1 LSIQKNNS
9 ESILK
14 ILTQHAD
21 TANNMEKTYIEDEK
35 FENIDFSQKTLP
47 EAEYDNCQFVNC
59 DFSNSDLFK
68 VVFSECEFNRCN
80 LSMAK
85 LEKTAVKDIQFK
97 ECKLLGVHFETCD
110 EFLFAVRFEN
120 CLMNLASF
128 YKRKLKKTKF
138 VNCSLQEADFA
149 EADLGSS
156 VFDNCDLAH
165 AIFQQTNLEK
175 ADFRT
180 SYNYS
185 IDPELNK
192 IKKAKFSIPSVTGLL
207 DKYDIEI
214 E

>member
-1 LSIQKNNS
+1 
-9 ESILK
+9 
-14 ILTQHAD
+14 
-21 TANNMEKTYIEDEK
+21 
-35 FENIDFSQKTLP
+35 
-47 EAEYDNCQFVNC
+47 
-59 DFSNSDLFK
+59 
-68 VVFSECEFNRCN
+68 
-80 LSMAK
+80 MAK

-120 CLMNLASF
+120 CLLNLSSF

-138 VNCSLQEADFA
+138 INCSLHEADFA

-156 VFDNCDLAH
+156 VFDNCDLAN
-165 AIFQQTNLEK
+165 AIFQHTNLEK

>member
-1 LSIQKNNS
+1 
-9 ESILK
+9 
-14 ILTQHAD
+14 
-21 TANNMEKTYIEDEK
+21 
-35 FENIDFSQKTLP
+35 
-47 EAEYDNCQFVNC
+47 
-59 DFSNSDLFK
+59 
-68 VVFSECEFNRCN
+68 
-80 LSMAK
+80 MAK

-110 EFLFAVRFEN
+110 EFLFAVGFEN
-120 CLMNLASF
+120 CLLNLSSF

-138 VNCSLQEADFA
+138 INCSLHEADFA

-156 VFDNCDLAH
+156 VFDNCDLAN
-165 AIFQQTNLEK
+165 AIFQHTNLEK